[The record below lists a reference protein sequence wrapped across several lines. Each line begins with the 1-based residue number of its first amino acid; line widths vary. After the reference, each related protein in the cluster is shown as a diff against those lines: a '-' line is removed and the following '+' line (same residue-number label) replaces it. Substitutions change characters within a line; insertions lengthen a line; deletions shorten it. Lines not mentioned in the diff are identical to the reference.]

1 MRTLNHMHQVT
12 DGRYSEEQLEDTL
25 WLKCIIQVDLMQA
38 HQPQVLEDHTPFF
51 SVVVGLIPQDMQ
63 RLCRTHQTPSK
74 YKSKEDPTSTSAAP
88 TTRPLGFT
96 LKDCN
101 PMVVQE
107 SLSGAVV
114 TDPTS
119 GL

>member
-1 MRTLNHMHQVT
+1 MRTLSHMHQVT
-12 DGRYSEEQLEDTL
+12 DGRYSEEQLEDTR
-25 WLKCIIQVDLMQA
+25 WLKSIIQVDLIQA
-38 HQPQVLEDHTPFF
+38 HQPQVREGQNLFF
-51 SVVVGLIPQDMQ
+51 SMVGLIPQDMQ

-101 PMVVQE
+101 PMDVQE